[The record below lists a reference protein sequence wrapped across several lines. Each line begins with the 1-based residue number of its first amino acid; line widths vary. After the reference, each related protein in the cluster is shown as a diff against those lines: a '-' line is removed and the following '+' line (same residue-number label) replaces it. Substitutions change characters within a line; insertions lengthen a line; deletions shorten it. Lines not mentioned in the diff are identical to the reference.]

1 LSLAY
6 ITTVAIVA
14 YFLSSL
20 VVQQVNLYELL
31 GLYDIELPLINV
43 PGRDIPQWV
52 LQLVLGILIFL
63 ILQPFIVIIT
73 GLFSGEGQEEPHERP
88 FRNP

>member
-1 LSLAY
+1 
-6 ITTVAIVA
+6 VAVAVVA

-31 GLYDIELPLINV
+31 GLYDIELPLVNV

-73 GLFSGEGQEEPHERP
+73 GLFSGEGQEEPH
-88 FRNP
+88 